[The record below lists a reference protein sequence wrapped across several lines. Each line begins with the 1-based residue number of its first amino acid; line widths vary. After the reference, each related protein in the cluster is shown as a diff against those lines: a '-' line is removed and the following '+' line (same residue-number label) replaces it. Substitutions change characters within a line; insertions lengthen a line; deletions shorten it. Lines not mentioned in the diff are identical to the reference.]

1 MLSPLSLS
9 LSPTLLAPTVAT
21 WFPRAMLSAR
31 SKTKVSLR
39 TSLLLASHFGSLLFL
54 RMRVQRRQKATD
66 TESLPIASFLPSMPL
81 FLSIC
86 VVATCCRR
94 HPVLHGARP
103 TFRDRVYEPLPVPER
118 KEAETEKPRPRT
130 GKRDPTQFSRT
141 PVPVRRSKA

>member
-9 LSPTLLAPTVAT
+9 LSNTVGSDRGDLVPTSNAVCPLKNKGVTTDLPPTGFTLRKPSVSAHART
-21 WFPRAMLSAR
+21 KTTEGDGYRKSSHCQFP
-31 SKTKVSLR
+31 SLD
-39 TSLLLASHFGSLLFL
+39 A
-54 RMRVQRRQKATD
+54 A
-66 TESLPIASFLPSMPL
+66 